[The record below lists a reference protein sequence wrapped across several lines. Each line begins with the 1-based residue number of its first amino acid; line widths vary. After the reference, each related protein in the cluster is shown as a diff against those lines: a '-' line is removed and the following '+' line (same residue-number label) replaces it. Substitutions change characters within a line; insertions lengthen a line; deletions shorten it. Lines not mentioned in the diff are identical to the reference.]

1 MQTPGWRA
9 GWRTSTR
16 SNNGTDCVEVDFTAT
31 GMLMRDTKDRGTG
44 TVIDFTADQWVRFV
58 HEVLDGLPSANGAV
72 TVSHRGTVTEVR
84 SLATDRT
91 LRYTA
96 GEWTAFLAGARD
108 GEFDYAPGTGRR
120 GRLTV
125 RATAVEPT

>member
-16 SNNGTDCVEVDFTAT
+16 SNNGTNCVEVDFTVT
-31 GMLMRDTKDRGTG
+31 GVLMRDTKDRDTG
-44 TVIDFTADQWVRFV
+44 PVIDFTADQWATFV

-96 GEWTAFLAGARD
+96 SEWTAFLAGARD
-108 GEFDYAPGTGRR
+108 GEFDHELQVAAWPQERVG
-120 GRLTV
+120 
-125 RATAVEPT
+125 

>member
-16 SNNGTDCVEVDFTAT
+16 SNNGANCVEVDFTAT

-44 TVIDFTADQWVRFV
+44 PVIDFTADQWARFV
-58 HEVLDGLPSANGAV
+58 HEILDGLPSANGAV
-72 TVSHRGTVTEVR
+72 TVSHRGAATEVR

-108 GEFDYAPGTGRR
+108 GEFDHELQGAAGAAG
-120 GRLTV
+120 
-125 RATAVEPT
+125 

>member
-16 SNNGTDCVEVDFTAT
+16 SNNGADCVEVDFTAT
-31 GMLMRDTKDRGTG
+31 GMLMRDTKDRGAG

-108 GEFDYAPGTGRR
+108 GEFDHELQVAAGAAG
-120 GRLTV
+120 
-125 RATAVEPT
+125 